1 MKKRICQQCK
11 KYKEPWQ
18 FCVKADGK
26 KRSLCKECYNAEQR
40 ARYAARKRYN
50 KNKPHECTKE
60 TLIAWTK
67 REKDTNVLLGSICGV
82 CKKTYRGRFLDKRKE
97 AVPMNV

>member
-1 MKKRICQQCK
+1 MKKRICEQCK

-50 KNKPHECTKE
+50 KNKPHECSE
-60 TLIAWTK
+60 RTLLPW
-67 REKDTNVLLGSICGV
+67 REKGTNVLLGLICGD
-82 CKKTYRGRFLDKRKE
+82 CKKSYRAPFVNKRKE
-97 AVPMNV
+97 AVPMDV